1 MKGKALAVVVAGV
14 LLATLFLTLR
24 WDLRRLEASRAL
36 HQAEI
41 ITVGAL
47 SVGQVP
53 RVLLQQNIRDLR
65 QAAEKDP
72 LEVGIPIAL
81 GSQYL
86 LLRSPQA
93 SQEAYRSALAL
104 ESRPE
109 IYLNLGKAYQLAGD
123 LNEAWKF
130 YDQALLLDHH
140 MEAQI
145 PVQAHR
151 RMPEEEE
158 AEAEP

>member
-1 MKGKALAVVVAGV
+1 MSGKILAPVAAAL
-14 LLATLFLTLR
+14 LLATLILALR
-24 WDLRRLEASRAL
+24 SDLRRLEASRTL
-36 HQAEI
+36 HRAEI

-47 SVGQVP
+47 SVGQVS
-53 RVLLQQNIRDLR
+53 RALLQQNIRDLR
-65 QAAEKDP
+65 RAADQDP

-93 SQEAYRSALAL
+93 AQAAYRSALAL

-109 IYLNLGKAYQLAGD
+109 IYLNLGKASQMAGD
-123 LNEAWKF
+123 LDEAWKH

-140 MEAQI
+140 LESEI
-145 PVQAHR
+145 PRQGNAGVGA
-151 RMPEEEE
+151 P
-158 AEAEP
+158 PP